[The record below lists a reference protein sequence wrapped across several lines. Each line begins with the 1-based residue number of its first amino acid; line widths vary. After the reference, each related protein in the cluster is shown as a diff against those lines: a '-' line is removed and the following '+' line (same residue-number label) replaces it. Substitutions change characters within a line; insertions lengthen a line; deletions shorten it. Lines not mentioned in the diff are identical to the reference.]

1 MAVLHSRPPPSS
13 LSSISVLQERES
25 KTVAATLERVQTQ
38 HRNKARLL
46 RTLTER
52 QAALKKERAQKAR
65 PPSSLRFVS
74 AQLAQRKACLK
85 WVAPMLSV
93 AGCHLW
99 SQGEEADQR
108 LEAEHMKWKGLRRET
123 SLLETEA
130 LVARATLELESN
142 NLAARLDSEKTMC
155 IRLKTDIEQL
165 ETQLQRLKRKQQDN
179 PQLKALQEE
188 QEQRLLDLAK
198 VRHPRHA
205 ACLLPPPFE
214 CCLWPPTPNV
224 LSRSPGAPGRQTKR
238 TTSCAHGSRSSTQHS
253 PNSECSRLPRHQH
266 PGLLLRRHRCKHPRS
281 PWSRTHQG
289 RYRPRG
295 GPLVHL
301 RLHLGDLPFLAA
313 LQPLLWICLVSSILV
328 VYKARITVVR
338 CAREG
343 AGKK

>member
-224 LSRSPGAPGRQTKR
+224 LSRSPGALVGKPRERQAAHTAQGARRNTHRIRSAPGFLATSIPGCSCGGTGASIHAARGHARTKGG
-238 TTSCAHGSRSSTQHS
+238 TVQGEDRSSIFGCTSVTGPSSPHS
-253 PNSECSRLPRHQH
+253 NCSCGSVWSH
-266 PGLLLRRHRCKHPRS
+266 KYTRS
-281 PWSRTHQG
+281 
-289 RYRPRG
+289 
-295 GPLVHL
+295 
-301 RLHLGDLPFLAA
+301 
-313 LQPLLWICLVSSILV
+313 
-328 VYKARITVVR
+328 
-338 CAREG
+338 
-343 AGKK
+343 